1 MTATMRMKFNLDVRA
16 RSFNDCLNFYFMSFN
31 EEVALIIEELD
42 SSRKK
47 IKKEIQENHSILEKN
62 ESNMHDKLVD
72 KDGFPRNDL
81 DLVAIRTARNKIT
94 CLSNDLEVL
103 NEKIY
108 KELPSYYGKNEE
120 EDFQKLCPFLVVDS
134 VEEDSPAFTS
144 VFYEN

>member
-1 MTATMRMKFNLDVRA
+1 
-16 RSFNDCLNFYFMSFN
+16 MSFN

-42 SSRKK
+42 SSRK
-47 IKKEIQENHSILEKN
+47 IIQKEIKENHLILEKN

-94 CLSNDLEVL
+94 CIDDFLVKSNDLEDL

-108 KELPSYYGKNEE
+108 KELPLYYGKNEE
-120 EDFQKLCPFLVVDS
+120 EDFQKLTPFLVVDS

-144 VFYEN
+144 VFYKN